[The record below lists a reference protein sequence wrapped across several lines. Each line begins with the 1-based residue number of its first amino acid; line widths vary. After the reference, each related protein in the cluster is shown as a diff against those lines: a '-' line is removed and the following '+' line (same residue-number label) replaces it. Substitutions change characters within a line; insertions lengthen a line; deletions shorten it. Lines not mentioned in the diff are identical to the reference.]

1 MNISSTSLKSLILS
15 RWVHLCNPCLLI
27 IIFPKH
33 LLKITLTLTYML
45 NIKHIKCM
53 SYTFKQQWAQ
63 VLILKQ
69 TCSFRSAHR
78 IKEVLM
84 KKKKKEV
91 SSNSKMVFYYFKHL
105 LVYINCTK
113 EWDLLWQLNYLSN
126 VLWSHVS
133 PHSPSSLTDGVSC
146 IPG

>member
-69 TCSFRSAHR
+69 TCSFRSAYR

-84 KKKKKEV
+84 KKKKKRFQVIARWSFIILNIYWYILIAQKNEI
-91 SSNSKMVFYYFKHL
+91 YYDNLIIWVMYFDLMFPPIPL
-105 LVYINCTK
+105 L
-113 EWDLLWQLNYLSN
+113 L
-126 VLWSHVS
+126 
-133 PHSPSSLTDGVSC
+133 
-146 IPG
+146 